1 MTLDFSRKQF
11 PRETIL
17 MAVRWYVAYKLS
29 YRDIE
34 ELLAE
39 RGVNVD
45 HATIHR
51 WVLEYAPQLEAKF
64 RQRHKRSAAGSWRM
78 DETYIKV
85 KGQWFY
91 LYRAVDK
98 FGDTIDFQLLAKRDE
113 AAARGFFNKAIS
125 QHGLPEKVVI
135 DKSGSNAA
143 ALETLNGML
152 FFIGA
157 VGCFIEVLQVKY
169 LNNIV
174 EQSHR
179 AVKWK
184 MRTALGFKSLE
195 GAEAT
200 IAGVE
205 LWQMLR
211 KGQMKE
217 TQGQPLW
224 DQFYSLGVRI

>member
-1 MTLDFSRKQF
+1 MALCFTKKEF
-11 PRETIL
+11 PSETIL

-39 RGVNVD
+39 RGVLVD
-45 HATIHR
+45 HAALHR
-51 WVLEYAPQLEAKF
+51 WVLEYAPQLEEVF
-64 RQRHKRSAAGSWRM
+64 RGGKKRAISASWRM

-85 KGQWFY
+85 KGQWLY
-91 LYRAVDK
+91 LYRGVDK
-98 FGDTIDFQLLAKRDE
+98 FGDTIDFMLTEKRDE
-113 AAARGFFNKAIS
+113 AAARRFFNKAIG

-135 DKSGSNAA
+135 DKSGSNCA
-143 ALETLNGML
+143 ALETLNWQLWFAGM
-152 FFIGA
+152 A
-157 VGCFIEVLQVKY
+157 GCLIEVLQVKY

-179 AVKWK
+179 AIKWK
-184 MRTALGFKSLE
+184 MRTALGFKSMT
-195 GAEAT
+195 GAKAT

-211 KGQMKE
+211 KGQME
-217 TQGQPLW
+217 NAGEMTLW
-224 DQFYSLGVRI
+224 EQFYFLAA

>member
-1 MTLDFSRKQF
+1 MALSFANKQF
-11 PRETIL
+11 PSATIL

-29 YRDIE
+29 YRNIE

-39 RGVNVD
+39 RGVKVD

-51 WVLEYAPQLEAKF
+51 WVLEYAPQLESVL
-64 RQRHKRSAAGSWRM
+64 RNRKRPVSDSWRM

-85 KGQWFY
+85 KGEWQY

-98 FGDTIDFQLLAKRDE
+98 YGDIIDFMLSEKRDE
-113 AAARGFFNKAIS
+113 KAARLFFQKAIG

-143 ALETLNGML
+143 ALDTINWQVWFAGMFGRL
-152 FFIGA
+152 
-157 VGCFIEVLQVKY
+157 IEVLQIKY

-179 AVKWK
+179 PVKWK
-184 MRTALGFKSLE
+184 MRTALGLKSVT

-211 KGQMKE
+211 NGQMKDVGE
-217 TQGQPLW
+217 MPLW
-224 DQFYSLGVRI
+224 EQFYSLAV

>member
-1 MTLDFSRKQF
+1 
-11 PRETIL
+11 
-17 MAVRWYVAYKLS
+17 
-29 YRDIE
+29 
-34 ELLAE
+34 
-39 RGVNVD
+39 
-45 HATIHR
+45 
-51 WVLEYAPQLEAKF
+51 
-64 RQRHKRSAAGSWRM
+64 M

-85 KGQWFY
+85 KGEWQY

-98 FGDTIDFQLLAKRDE
+98 YGATIDFMLSEKRDE
-113 AAARGFFNKAIS
+113 LAARRFFQKAIE

-143 ALETLNGML
+143 ALDTINWQVYFAGM
-152 FFIGA
+152 IC
-157 VGCFIEVLQVKY
+157 CFIEVLQIKY

-179 AVKWK
+179 PVKWK
-184 MRTALGFKSLE
+184 MRTALGFKSVA

-211 KGQMKE
+211 NGQME
-217 TQGQPLW
+217 HAGEMTLW
-224 DQFYSLGVRI
+224 EQFYSLAA